1 VARLQALLEASRQV
15 HSTIRE
21 EEVLE
26 QVLRIVVRE
35 LEMAGAAFHR
45 HRPELRRRAR
55 SPKDGAGVLRF
66 PLEDRDGKRM
76 TDLLVATPDGRELT
90 LYEADFLEGLSLQA
104 AVALENARNHKRN
117 VAFARVQ
124 QDLDA
129 ARQIQRSLL
138 PQHLPDIPGYSLG
151 FRSATCYEVGGDYLD
166 IVEQPDGSL
175 LMAVADVAG
184 KGLASAIISTSF
196 RSAFRAMA
204 VTGMPLDELATRM
217 NQHHWAEGEEARRR
231 YVTAIFLRLHPEAG
245 EMEVVNAGHNPGFLV
260 EPGRRKRTS
269 STPPAPRWA
278 CLPGMQYSGETHG
291 FIPGSRLLFYTDG
304 LTEVFKG
311 DEEFG
316 PERLL
321 DEFSKCPAQ
330 KADGILDAL
339 WTTLDEFSSGGPQS
353 DDMTALALCRC
364 RVTRRCRHERNENH
378 ERGGP
383 AALADGL
390 REGGHEH
397 GRLRGQADGLSRRP
411 DRRPEDGRGRSLHQ
425 RHRARQPLNEK
436 LSVGVVLSAGEDSLE
451 VKGHRRRQGH
461 EEAARQAGHRPQ
473 DARRRRPARH
483 GHVPHPGLVDE
494 AEWVAGSDGKSSYV
508 RLVIRLDKEGC
519 IITKI
524 HH

>member
-1 VARLQALLEASRQV
+1 MATTGIEIPGNGETIDLQQQVARLQALLEASRQV
-15 HSTIRE
+15 HATTRE
-21 EEVLE
+21 EDVLE

-35 LEMAGAAFHR
+35 LEMAGAAFTGTGLSYGDDPDPH
-45 HRPELRRRAR
+45 A
-55 SPKDGAGVLRF
+55 DGVLRF
-66 PLEDRDGKRM
+66 PLEDRDGRRM

-117 VAFARVQ
+117 IAFARVQ

-175 LMAVADVAG
+175 LLAVADVAG
-184 KGLASAIISTSF
+184 KGLASAIMATSF

-231 YVTAIFLRLHPEAG
+231 YVTAIFMRLHPVAG
-245 EMEVVNAGHNPGFLV
+245 VVEVVNAGHNPGFLV
-260 EPGRRKRTS
+260 EPAGGAS
-269 STPPAPRWA
+269 HQFDAAGTPLGL
-278 CLPGMQYSGETHG
+278 LPGMQYSSETHR

-321 DEFSKCPAQ
+321 YEFSKCPAQ
-330 KADGILDAL
+330 KANGILDAL

-364 RVTRRCRHERNENH
+364 TTNPEM
-378 ERGGP
+378 P
-383 AALADGL
+383 A
-390 REGGHEH
+390 
-397 GRLRGQADGLSRRP
+397 
-411 DRRPEDGRGRSLHQ
+411 
-425 RHRARQPLNEK
+425 
-436 LSVGVVLSAGEDSLE
+436 
-451 VKGHRRRQGH
+451 
-461 EEAARQAGHRPQ
+461 
-473 DARRRRPARH
+473 
-483 GHVPHPGLVDE
+483 
-494 AEWVAGSDGKSSYV
+494 
-508 RLVIRLDKEGC
+508 
-519 IITKI
+519 
-524 HH
+524 